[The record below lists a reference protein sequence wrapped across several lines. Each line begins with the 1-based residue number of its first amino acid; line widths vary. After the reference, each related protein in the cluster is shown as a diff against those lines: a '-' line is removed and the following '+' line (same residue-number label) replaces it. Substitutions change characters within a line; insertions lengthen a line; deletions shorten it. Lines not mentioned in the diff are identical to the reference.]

1 MIGIGGFLYL
11 DGRFASVAA
20 LAPMANAIPRCGT
33 PSFAHAAEDGVAL
46 ATAGWHAHLPVDAA
60 HSLYRHAASG
70 CIVVADARLQHRAE
84 LIRDLGLPGTDR
96 TGDAELIAH
105 AWLRHGE
112 DCAQLLDG
120 DFAFAIWDPR
130 KRSLFCAR
138 DIMGVKPLYLH
149 HAPGRLLAFSSRAE
163 ALLALPGVPADLDEG
178 RIADTLV
185 DPLEGID
192 KTCTFFK
199 AIERLPPAHWALAT
213 PDRFHRRRYWS
224 LQPDRGIALPRT
236 DGEWSE
242 AVAAA
247 MERVIARHLEGDLA
261 VGCMLSG
268 GMDSSSLAV
277 IARDQL
283 AVAGRSPL
291 RTFSSIDSAPGCQE
305 TAAIRAILPQP
316 GFAPT
321 LIDPGMIDA
330 LRNELRT
337 NAEHAEEPFDATMF
351 LPDAQYLMAA
361 RQGIHAVM
369 DGNDADLLFNAGNML
384 QRQLRAM
391 QWRAAWQNAKGQ
403 QRMYPAAKAWKAM
416 ALAVR
421 GSLLPEQVRK
431 ALREPRRR
439 IGADAMLRDSL
450 LSPDFAQRVDARER
464 LRIQAGWS
472 SPSAHDEALARNART
487 LDHPFTTVGFER
499 YHRVAAR
506 HGVDPR
512 HPFADRELL
521 ELCVHLPDEQRMA
534 DGWTKIVLRRAMA
547 GRLPDS
553 VRWRTGKEHLGW
565 GLIKRLVLND
575 RPRVLETLD
584 AVRPHLAPYVDLK
597 RLDVS
602 VRLMDRQG
610 QSRAQWKVFMAIN
623 LGNWLARHRDIQ
635 RTGSGPAHAQA

>member
-96 TGDAELIAH
+96 PGDAELIAH

-138 DIMGVKPLYLH
+138 DAMGVKPLYLH
-149 HAPGRLLAFSSRAE
+149 HAPGRLLAFCSRAE

-178 RIADTLV
+178 RVADTLV
-185 DPLEGID
+185 NPLEGID

-199 AIERLPPAHWALAT
+199 AIERLPPAHQVIAT

-224 LQPDRGIALPRT
+224 LQPDRSTALPRS

-242 AVAAA
+242 ALASTL
-247 MERVIARHLEGDLA
+247 ERVVSRQLEADA
-261 VGCMLSG
+261 MVGCMLSG

-283 AVAGRSPL
+283 AATGRGPL
-291 RTFSSIDSAPGCQE
+291 HTFSSIDDAPDCAE
-305 TAAIRAILPQP
+305 TTAIHAVLQQS

-330 LRNELRT
+330 LRAALQA
-337 NAEHAEEPFDATMF
+337 NAGDAEEPFDATMF
-351 LPDAQYLMAA
+351 LLDAQYLMAA
-361 RQGIHAVM
+361 RQGMTAVM
-369 DGNDADLLFNAGNML
+369 DGNDADLLFNPGNIL
-384 QRQLRAM
+384 GRQLRAL
-391 QWRAAWQNAKGQ
+391 QWRAAWRNAKGR

-416 ALAVR
+416 AMAAR
-421 GSLLPEQVRK
+421 GSLLPERIRK
-431 ALREPRRR
+431 VLREPRRR
-439 IGADAMLRDSL
+439 IMADALLRDSL
-450 LSPDFAQRVDARER
+450 LSADFARRVDVHER

-472 SPSAHDEALARNART
+472 SPSTNDDALERNART

-584 AVRPHLAPYVDLK
+584 AIRPYLAPYVDLARMDASA
-597 RLDVS
+597 RLP
-602 VRLMDRQG
+602 DRQK
-610 QSRAQWKVFMAIN
+610 QWRAQWQVFMAIN
-623 LGNWLARHRDIQ
+623 LGNWLARRQ
-635 RTGSGPAHAQA
+635 AAPASPGLE

>member
-1 MIGIGGFLYL
+1 MIGIGGFLHL
-11 DGRFASVAA
+11 DGRPASAAA
-20 LAPMANAIPRCGT
+20 LAPVANAIPRCGT
-33 PSFAHAAEDGVAL
+33 PSFAHVVEDGVAL
-46 ATAGWHAHLPVDAA
+46 AATGWHAQMPVDAA

-96 TGDAELIAH
+96 PGDAELIAH

-112 DCAQLLDG
+112 DCAQRLDG

-138 DIMGVKPLYLH
+138 DAMGVKPLYLH
-149 HAPGRLLAFSSRAE
+149 HAPGRLLAFCSRAE

-178 RIADTLV
+178 RVADTLV
-185 DPLEGID
+185 NPLEGID

-199 AIERLPPAHWALAT
+199 AIERLPPAHQVIAT

-224 LQPDRGIALPRT
+224 LQPGRSTALPRS

-242 AVAAA
+242 ALASTL
-247 MERVIARHLEGDLA
+247 ERVVSRQLEADA
-261 VGCMLSG
+261 MVGCMLSG

-283 AVAGRSPL
+283 AATGRGPL
-291 RTFSSIDSAPGCQE
+291 HTFSSIDDAPDCAE
-305 TAAIRAILPQP
+305 TTAIHAVLQQS

-330 LRNELRT
+330 LRAALQG
-337 NAEHAEEPFDATMF
+337 NAGDAEEPFDATMF
-351 LPDAQYLMAA
+351 LLDAQYLMAA
-361 RQGIHAVM
+361 RQGMTAVM
-369 DGNDADLLFNAGNML
+369 DGNDADLLFNPGNIL
-384 QRQLRAM
+384 GRQLRAL
-391 QWRAAWQNAKGQ
+391 QWRAAWRNARGR
-403 QRMYPAAKAWKAM
+403 QRMYPTAKAWKAM
-416 ALAVR
+416 AMAAR
-421 GSLLPEQVRK
+421 GSLLPERIRK
-431 ALREPRRR
+431 VLREPRRR
-439 IGADAMLRDSL
+439 IMADALLRDSL
-450 LSPDFAQRVDARER
+450 LSADFAQRVDVHER

-472 SPSAHDEALARNART
+472 SPSTNDDALERNART

-623 LGNWLARHRDIQ
+623 LGNWLARRQ
-635 RTGSGPAHAQA
+635 AAPASPGLE